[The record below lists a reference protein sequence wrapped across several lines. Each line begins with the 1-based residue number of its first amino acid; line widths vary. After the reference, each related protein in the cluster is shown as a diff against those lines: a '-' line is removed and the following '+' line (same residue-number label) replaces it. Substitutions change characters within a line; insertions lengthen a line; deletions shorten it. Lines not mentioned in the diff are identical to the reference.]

1 VDKQGLDKLKDNGRS
16 RLEVDWLFFAQDD
29 YVTDSRYR
37 TDPWQLKWA
46 RNWLDCSLR
55 RFLLWAVTAIRGFLK
70 FCKENQI
77 IFGNPAETVEGPI
90 REEKEPAILLKT
102 EYKALLQVA
111 GEQVRHK
118 AKSQERNTLH

>member
-1 VDKQGLDKLKDNGRS
+1 MNREIHVPLHESVG
-16 RLEVDWLFFAQDD
+16 V
-29 YVTDSRYR
+29 
-37 TDPWQLKWA
+37 
-46 RNWLDCSLR
+46 
-55 RFLLWAVTAIRGFLK
+55 RFPRATRPTIRGFLK